1 MKLFA
6 ILIAILGVA
15 LGFLYTNN
23 PMLFGQRTGDS
34 HDGITIH
41 KHSPYL
47 DDELFGLAGDIG
59 SEFQAYRNHCLRVL
73 TFTKYFLPEW
83 VEKELPEAMELAAM
97 AIAYH
102 KVALWTDKALD
113 YLDPSAAQ
121 LETALTGKVT
131 DKEMAIMKEIILQ
144 HHKVTD
150 FSSETLG
157 KAGDA
162 LVNAVRKADWTDF
175 TFGIVRFGMPAAV
188 VEAAYDG
195 IAGAGFHKMLTRL
208 VPRLSPD
215 SLVGQ
220 LACFKIFKW

>member
-1 MKLFA
+1 MKFLA
-6 ILIAILGVA
+6 ILIALLGVA
-15 LGFLYTNN
+15 VGFLYTNN

-34 HDGITIH
+34 HDGIPIY
-41 KHSPYL
+41 KHSPDL
-47 DDELFGLAGDIG
+47 DDELFGLAGVIG
-59 SEFQAYRNHCLRVL
+59 SDFQAYRNHCLRVL

-102 KVALWTDKALD
+102 DVALWTDKALD

-131 DKEMAIMKEIILQ
+131 DKEMAIMKELILQ

-175 TFGIVRFGMPAAV
+175 TMGIVRFGMPAAV

-195 IAGAGFHKMLTRL
+195 IAEAGFHKMLTGL
-208 VPRLSPD
+208 GPRLSPD

-220 LACFKIFKW
+220 LASFKIFKW